1 MKKIKYA
8 LVQGGGGFKGT
19 FQVGA
24 LNFLNENWKQITGL
38 DTPMRFDLNTGV
50 SVGALNGIMIA
61 MNKLP
66 ELNNLWLNQVANN
79 GVSEI
84 YTSEFL
90 ETDNESEKLKFK
102 VNLKALVKKLLPR
115 VEFKLGFFEKLGM
128 VFSKKKRAN
137 IFDSIT
143 EQLES
148 DLKVSVGKV
157 DALANNLP
165 LRRKMEKLID
175 RSLINGIFKCGF
187 VSLNSGKYH
196 SVAHSEF
203 KSNEQLVNGII
214 ASSSIPAVWKPVESI
229 KFTKNGTLIES
240 MYNVDGGIMNMSP
253 LLDAIKMINQDPED
267 CEWKII
273 IINCHSGTPNII
285 DASEKSI
292 FGLAARSMYE
302 LTLNEIFNNDIDHFL
317 EVNHL
322 VEQAEAWD
330 YEIVLHSRLK
340 QIIKKFDA
348 VVINPKSS
356 FDIGNPLV
364 SSKRLV
370 KVRYDH
376 GYEVAA
382 SKEYFSL
389 KNI

>member
-19 FQVGA
+19 FQLGA
-24 LNFLNENWKQITGL
+24 LNFINDNWKQITGL
-38 DTPMRFDLNTGV
+38 DTPMQYDLITGV
-50 SVGALNGIMIA
+50 SVGALNGILIA

-102 VNLKALVKKLLPR
+102 LNLKALVKKLLPS
-115 VEFKLGFFEKLGM
+115 VKFKLGFFQKLGL
-128 VFSKKKRAN
+128 VFSKKKRNN
-137 IFDSIT
+137 IFENVTNNIET
-143 EQLES
+143 E
-148 DLKVSVGKV
+148 LKLNLGKI
-157 DALANNLP
+157 DALADNLP
-165 LRRKMEKLID
+165 LRRKMENLID

-203 KSNEQLVNGII
+203 ESNEQLVNGII
-214 ASSSIPAVWKPVESI
+214 ASSSIPAVWKPIESI
-229 KFTKNGTLIES
+229 KFTKNGTLTES
-240 MYNVDGGIMNMSP
+240 MHNVDGGLMNMSP
-253 LLDAIKMINQDPED
+253 LGDAIKMINQDSED

-273 IINCHSGTPNII
+273 VINCHSGTPNVI

-292 FGLAARSMYE
+292 FGLASRSMYE

-322 VEQAEAWD
+322 VEQAKAWD
-330 YEIVLHSRLK
+330 YEIVLHNHLK
-340 QIIKKFDA
+340 QVVKNFEA
-348 VVINPKSS
+348 VVINPDPS

-370 KVRYDH
+370 QSRYDH

-382 SKEYFSL
+382 NKKYF
-389 KNI
+389 KT

>member
-19 FQVGA
+19 FQLGA
-24 LNFLNENWKQITGL
+24 LNFLNDNWKQITGL
-38 DTPMRFDLNTGV
+38 DTPMRFDINTGV
-50 SVGALNGIMIA
+50 SVGALNGVMVA

-90 ETDNESEKLKFK
+90 ETNNESEKLKFK
-102 VNLKALVKKLLPR
+102 VNLKALVKKLLPKI
-115 VEFKLGFFEKLGM
+115 EFKLGFFEKLGM
-128 VFSKKKRAN
+128 VFSKKKRTN
-137 IFDSIT
+137 ILNSIT

-157 DALANNLP
+157 DALADNLP
-165 LRRKMEKLID
+165 LRRKLEKLID
-175 RSLINGIFKCGF
+175 RSLIEGVFKCGF

-203 KSNEQLVNGII
+203 ESNEQLVNGVI

-229 KFTKNGTLIES
+229 KFNQNGSLIES
-240 MYNVDGGIMNMSP
+240 KYNVDGGLMNMSP
-253 LLDAIKMINQDPED
+253 LGDAIRMINQDPEE

-273 IINCHSGTPNII
+273 VINCHSGTPNKY
-285 DASEKSI
+285 DASQKSI
-292 FGLAARSMYE
+292 FGLAARSIYD
-302 LTLNEIFNNDIDHFL
+302 LTLNEIFNNDINHFL

-322 VEQAEAWD
+322 VEQAQAWD
-330 YEIVLHSRLK
+330 YEIALYNRLK
-340 QIIKKFDA
+340 HIVKKFDA
-348 VVINPKSS
+348 VIINPESS
-356 FDIGNPLV
+356 FDIGNALV

-370 KVRYDH
+370 QTRYDH
-376 GYEVAA
+376 GFEVAA
-382 SKEYFSL
+382 NQKYFT
-389 KNI
+389 